1 MRTGRLRVGIN
12 LCWLVPGI
20 VGGSEEATTRVLR
33 AIADDAPSDVEI
45 VLFGQRSLHE
55 AHPDLVERFETHTA
69 RVPGGSK
76 ALRVLAEHTWLRLAV
91 RRHRIDLVHDAGG
104 TSPGRIGVP
113 RVLTIHDIQ
122 PLELPRNFSPV
133 KVVYLR
139 WAIPHAVSGASRVLV
154 PSDFVRERLVER
166 LGADPARIDVVP
178 WTVPEPD
185 EGTPIE
191 AVRARYGIIGSIV
204 LVPGITYPHKDH
216 VVAIRAMRHIASR
229 HGETTMVLTGGEG
242 PSEATVLAE
251 IEAQG
256 MADRIVRTGRVP
268 GPVISALF
276 RHATMV
282 LVPSRYEGFGV
293 PALEA
298 MAVGTPVVVAD
309 AGALPEVVGA
319 GGVVVPAGDDAQLA
333 VEMHRILSDPEHRRS
348 LSTAGRERA
357 TAFGPPVAASATLAA
372 YRSAAADL

>member
-1 MRTGRLRVGIN
+1 MRVGVN
-12 LCWLVPGI
+12 LCWLVPGV

-33 AIADDAPSDVEI
+33 AIADDADPDVEI
-45 VLFGQRSLHE
+45 VLFAQRPLRD
-55 AHPDLVERFETHTA
+55 AHPDLVERFETHTVP
-69 RVPGGSK
+69 VPGGSK
-76 ALRVLAEHTWLRLAV
+76 ALRVLAEHSWLPLAV

-122 PLELPRNFSPV
+122 PLELPRNFGRA

-139 WAIPHAVSGASRVLV
+139 WAIPRAVAGANRVLV
-154 PSDFVRERLVER
+154 PSAFVRDRLVER

-178 WTVPEPD
+178 WTVPDPD

-191 AVRARYGIIGSIV
+191 AVRARYGIIGSII

-216 VVAIRAMRHIASR
+216 VTAIRAMRHIAPR

-242 PSEATVLAE
+242 PSEAAVLAE
-251 IEAQG
+251 IEEQG
-256 MADRIVRTGRVP
+256 IADRVVRTGRVP
-268 GPVISALF
+268 GPVIASLF

-293 PALEA
+293 PAVEA
-298 MAVGTPVVVAD
+298 MAVGAPVVVAD

-319 GGVVVPAGDDAQLA
+319 AGVVVPPGDDAQLA
-333 VEMHRILSDPEHRRS
+333 VEMHRILSDADHRRS
-348 LSTAGRERA
+348 LSAAGRERA
-357 TAFGPPVAASATLAA
+357 SDFAPPVSAAATLAA
-372 YRSAAADL
+372 YRSAVVGL